1 MLARECFATQ
11 ADLVAQ
17 ALQARAALCR
27 LEVRTGRKLG
37 QHPFYT
43 RLMRLTKSE
52 VLAIDA
58 AAKAVLPRGARVL
71 LFGSRTDDARRGGD
85 IDLLV
90 EPPTPM
96 DTSLAAD
103 LSTRLAARLYRLI
116 GERRID
122 IVVAAASEADER
134 LIVREARRHAIDLAR
149 T

>member
-1 MLARECFATQ
+1 MLGMSASRRRPTWSVRRSGRARRC
-11 ADLVAQ
+11 VALKFEQ
-17 ALQARAALCR
+17 IASW
-27 LEVRTGRKLG
+27 G
-37 QHPFYT
+37 QHSFYT

-52 VLAIDA
+52 VLAIEA
-58 AAKAVLPRGARVL
+58 AAKAVLPSGARVL

-90 EPPTPM
+90 EPPTPV
-96 DTSLAAD
+96 DASLAAD

-122 IVVAAASEADER
+122 IVVAAASEADDR
-134 LIVREARRHAIDLAR
+134 LIVREARRHAIELAR

>member
-1 MLARECFATQ
+1 MSASRRRPTGSVRRSRRDAPRIALKFEQ
-11 ADLVAQ
+11 VASY
-17 ALQARAALCR
+17 
-27 LEVRTGRKLG
+27 G
-37 QHPFYT
+37 QHSSYT
-43 RLMRLTKSE
+43 PLMRLTKSE
-52 VLAIDA
+52 VLAIEA

-90 EPPTPM
+90 EPPTPV
-96 DTSLAAD
+96 DASLAAD

-122 IVVAAASEADER
+122 IVVAAASEADDR
-134 LIVREARRHAIDLAR
+134 LIVREARRHAIELAR